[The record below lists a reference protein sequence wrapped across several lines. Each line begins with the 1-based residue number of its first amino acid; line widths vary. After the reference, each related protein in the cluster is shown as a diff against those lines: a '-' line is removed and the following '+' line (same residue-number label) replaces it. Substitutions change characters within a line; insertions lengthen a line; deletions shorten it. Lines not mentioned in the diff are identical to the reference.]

1 MTLSG
6 PERIDLLKRYPSHY
20 FVRLVKFGYAVVMAI
35 PKNDDKKDLPI
46 KLMPGMT
53 TDVLH
58 GAAVY
63 LDKKRPEV
71 AP

>member
-6 PERIDLLKRYPSHY
+6 PERAALLKAYPRHY
-20 FVRLVKFGYAVVMAI
+20 FVKLVKFGYWGVMVV
-35 PKNDDKKDLPI
+35 PKNPEKKDTPI
-46 KLMPGMT
+46 ASMPGMT
-53 TDVLH
+53 IDVLH
-58 GAAVY
+58 GSTIY

>member
-6 PERIDLLKRYPSHY
+6 PERAALLKQYPNAY
-20 FVRLVKFGYAVVMAI
+20 FVKLVKFGYEVIMAI
-35 PKNDDKKDLPI
+35 PKNPEKTDLPI
-46 KLMPGMT
+46 KSMPAMT
-53 TDVLH
+53 IDVLH
-58 GAAVY
+58 GSTIY

>member
-6 PERIDLLKRYPSHY
+6 PERAALLKAYPRHY
-20 FVRLVKFGYAVVMAI
+20 FVKLVKFGYAVVMAI
-35 PKNDDKKDLPI
+35 PKNPEKTDLPI
-46 KLMPGMT
+46 KSMPGMT

-58 GAAVY
+58 GSTIY
-63 LDKKRPEV
+63 LDKRSPEL